1 MLWVEF
7 AMSRLQII
15 SLLTFTGC
23 SATTPAG
30 VGPLVFPRGDSA
42 ITVSSARFFAVDP
55 AAELNNSAMRNC
67 RFGRTTKIPVVSS
80 LVELSLTELKVSGQ
94 TLGSVSEGRLEASHR
109 ALLESRLG
117 PMASVNRALAAQACH
132 PWHSGP
138 EDASMVPALLV
149 AATCARTRSPDA
161 LLVAADARAPAS
173 SLELIID
180 VAWAAGFDE
189 AALWVE
195 APGQPGAAAG
205 AGAALTPGGGD
216 VATVAREIDAVRRG
230 GEPCVLFTPG
240 SGAAVAAEASAAPR
254 SGALRETIPVLPIA
268 QTGDRRLVTGEVCGD
283 PSARIAVEVVS
294 EDAGGT
300 P

>member
-1 MLWVEF
+1 VRVWSMLWVEF

-149 AATCARTRSPDA
+149 AA
-161 LLVAADARAPAS
+161 DARAPAS

>member
-149 AATCARTRSPDA
+149 AA
-161 LLVAADARAPAS
+161 DARAPAS

-195 APGQPGAAAG
+195 APGQPGADAG

>member
-149 AATCARTRSPDA
+149 AA
-161 LLVAADARAPAS
+161 DARAPAS